1 MGFKTTTSGMIA
13 EQVRPLTAFMPDPP
27 TTETPT
33 DAIVLLGTDGSI
45 SDTLL
50 AFPSGEFFRPDG
62 YTWYAAEPAWD
73 LSEDSQLV
81 FGVADD
87 YRIGFYDRG
96 RLQRI
101 ITKPFERR
109 PITDRD
115 IDAIMG
121 EMERRWDEG
130 GVSPD
135 FRRTM
140 RGRFHFADFL
150 PAFQT
155 VAVGPMGTTWV
166 QRVKPASELSPE
178 EVRVHHENPA
188 EDWEV
193 FDSEGRFLGAVVM
206 PSRFDPMVFRGDKIY
221 GTWRDG
227 LDVSYA
233 VRFRVVGDLAG
244 GLD

>member
-1 MGFKTTTSGMIA
+1 M
-13 EQVRPLTAFMPDPP
+13 
-27 TTETPT
+27 
-33 DAIVLLGTDGSI
+33 
-45 SDTLL
+45 
-50 AFPSGEFFRPDG
+50 
-62 YTWYAAEPAWD
+62 
-73 LSEDSQLV
+73 
-81 FGVADD
+81 
-87 YRIGFYDRG
+87 
-96 RLQRI
+96 

-140 RGRFHFADFL
+140 RGRFHFADFF
-150 PAFQT
+150 PAFQAL
-155 VAVGPMGTTWV
+155 AVGPMGTIWV

-178 EVRVHHENPA
+178 EVRVYHENPA

-193 FDSEGRFLGAVVM
+193 FDSEGRFLGVVAM
-206 PSRFDPMVFRGDKIY
+206 PSRFDPMVFRGGKIY
-221 GTWRDG
+221 GTWRDE

-233 VRFRVVGDLAG
+233 VRFGIVGDLGG
-244 GLD
+244 GLN